1 MYRRVFAL
9 ALGIVALAQPALA
22 QVPDPAMSTATSAS
36 GHILMSPGGGYE
48 SLADAGLTITV
59 VINDSGGS
67 PISGVAADRIRLDS
81 SNPADLVECAADN
94 IADGATDGTGTTT
107 FSGILFGGG
116 FKQGD
121 LRVYV
126 DGVAIPSVI
135 DIEINSPDNDASLQV
150 DIVDVVNFAAD
161 LALPTAFRSDLWR
174 DDVTDIADI
183 SVFSSFF
190 VDFCAP

>member
-1 MYRRVFAL
+1 MLRRVFAL

-36 GHILMSPGGGYE
+36 GHILMSLGGGYA

-67 PISGVAADRIRLDS
+67 PVSGVAANRIRLDS
-81 SNPADLVECAADN
+81 SNVADLVECPTDNTAD
-94 IADGATDGTGTTT
+94 AATDLTGTTT

-135 DIEINSPDNDASLQV
+135 DIEINSTDLN
-150 DIVDVVNFAAD
+150 AD
-161 LALPTAFRSDLWR
+161 LLNNIADLGAFASDLAQPFVFRSDLWR
-174 DDVTDIADI
+174 DDVMDIADLA
-183 SVFSSFF
+183 VYALFF
-190 VDFCAP
+190 ADSCP